1 MQTSNKR
8 NAFWYFCEKKCI
20 HKREDNNFSSDNHFQ
35 SWLKNTMPHCS
46 QPLEEVMQFLPPNQL
61 WNLPDGHWVPDV
73 VLKMLLF
80 PHVGNH
86 SRLLCIFCFKKSKRR
101 KKLAAQAPSVHAFS
115 HPAFHFLVFSQ
126 SDENGHAASRS
137 LAYLDNHSLAQLA
150 TYWHPQ
156 TVLGL
161 ACPAAVLSEL
171 PGFVL
176 LLSVKALTQTQR

>member
-8 NAFWYFCEKKCI
+8 NTFWYFCEKKCI

-86 SRLLCIFCFKKSKRR
+86 SRLLHIFRFKKSQQKEKETGSPGSFCPCLLTPCVPRPR
-101 KKLAAQAPSVHAFS
+101 LLPVRWEW
-115 HPAFHFLVFSQ
+115 PCSQ
-126 SDENGHAASRS
+126 QVPGLFGQPFPCTTCNLLTSPNSAG
-137 LAYLDNHSLAQLA
+137 
-150 TYWHPQ
+150 
-156 TVLGL
+156 LGL
-161 ACPAAVLSEL
+161 SCSSTLRTAWLRPPAVC
-171 PGFVL
+171 
-176 LLSVKALTQTQR
+176 